1 MEESDSKDKRLSYKP
16 NAVGKPALSGRSTVG
31 RRQSLMTKSI
41 EEKKEHLFNK
51 QAADYSF
58 WSVLPV
64 R

>member
-1 MEESDSKDKRLSYKP
+1 MDDLGGDAGDKDKRLSFKP
-16 NAVGKPALSGRSTVG
+16 NAVGKPASGTTVG

-58 WSVLPV
+58 WSV
-64 R
+64 